1 MDKIRT
7 NWIII
12 ILILFFAVFI
22 LSHLF
27 SICRKESFSTQLSGD
42 TYIDGKF
49 TFSDAPERRHSKTKV
64 PLEAGWIS
72 SESNCTSLCKN
83 QNECLDTKSIK
94 CTSTYQA
101 DNKNCYC
108 QFSRVEGFDT
118 FSALLNLPKEAQP
131 SWESSYFKGKWNPVK
146 RQSFGTWN
154 DLKIDQRNSMSISFW
169 IYFNESVM
177 LKNPAIEWVSL
188 FQVTSPDFTPVSN
201 FNYETGNDG
210 YIMIQTYSKTARLH
224 IRGKTSVKGNR
235 HDPDEASTAV
245 PIPGKNYVGFNVPDN
260 PTFVVI
266 TYINNKY
273 TFYRDGIETN
283 SYTSSEAY
291 VEPKPDSKLFG
302 GYVFANVS
310 LEPQGI
316 SMKDLKVYNGAISA
330 KTIELLYSSLK
341 KDEKGVGWRTDLTE
355 AFTGRQGFTGYG
367 RQGFTGYKTVEGF
380 ENDEDVGNDAEGG
393 GGEEAASGFAGP
405 NIASTYISDNGN
417 NTFLEP
423 PNIVAITKMEISGL
437 GFGTLQ
443 MLSSPAKQQCA
454 FSNGSREYANGQGNP
469 RKGNLEFDYVGYWNN
484 KVDTKYL
491 IPPFNKSNVNTE
503 IGKYLANP
511 NLAPENGKRMDGV
524 LYFYNKHPTW
534 GNWMTKYLHKNHSD
548 PSKRNLRSG
557 LASIANDF
565 RSFNS
570 DGYNG
575 SYECNS
581 LAPVCSNFVHYK
593 RWGAC
598 SVKSAAKD
606 QFALMTVMVQDSE
619 KNAVEKKLSSILLN
633 PSKEEQLEMPTKF
646 NPGSVNGFTIC
657 FWVKILK
664 YPQGNPRIRIFSF
677 CNKIGYTSY
686 DKLSISIKNQKLDV
700 QIEDTFYSSPVTN
713 IADLNW
719 HHIAWSVDKNGSW
732 SIYHNG
738 RGYASNPVKGIYPSS
753 NPRNKQLIG
762 GPISY
767 HDASLD
773 GYVGDIRFYDGI
785 LSQDE
790 VWTIRNNPR

>member
-7 NWIII
+7 NWVII

-27 SICRKESFSTQLSGD
+27 SICRKESFSTPLSGD

-49 TFSDAPERRHSKTKV
+49 TFSDAPERRHSNTKV
-64 PLEAGWIS
+64 PLETGWIS
-72 SESNCTSLCKN
+72 NESNCTSLCKN
-83 QNECLDTKSIK
+83 QSECLDTKSIK

-118 FSALLNLPKEAQP
+118 FSAMLNFPKEVQP

-146 RQSFGTWN
+146 RQSFGMWK

-177 LKNPAIEWVSL
+177 LKNPAIRWVNL

-201 FNYETGNDG
+201 FDFNESGNDRYLG
-210 YIMIQTYSKTARLH
+210 IWNLEKTARLN
-224 IRGKTSVKGNR
+224 IRGKTSKHVNR
-235 HDPDEASTAV
+235 GDPDEASTAV
-245 PIPGKNYVGFNVPDN
+245 PIPGKNYIGFNVPDN

-266 TYINNKY
+266 TYVNNKY
-273 TFYRDGIETN
+273 TFYKDGIETN

-291 VEPKPDSKLFG
+291 IEPKPESKVFG
-302 GYVFANVS
+302 GYIFENVS

-330 KTIELLYSSLK
+330 KTIELLYSALK

-355 AFTGRQGFTGYG
+355 
-367 RQGFTGYKTVEGF
+367 GFTGYKTVEGF
-380 ENDEDVGNDAEGG
+380 ENDDEDVGNDAEGG
-393 GGEEAASGFAGP
+393 GEAVSGFEGP

-423 PNIVAITKMEISGL
+423 PNIVAIAKREIPDM

-443 MLSSPAKQQCA
+443 MLSSPEKQQCA

-469 RKGNLEFDYVGYWNN
+469 RKGNLEFDSVTFSKRKIN
-484 KVDTKYL
+484 TKYF
-491 IPPFNKSNVNTE
+491 IPPFDKSNVSRE
-503 IGKYLANP
+503 IGKYLENP
-511 NLAPENGKRMDGV
+511 DLVKDNGKHMNGV
-524 LYFYNKHPTW
+524 LQFTITNPIF
-534 GNWMTKYLHKNHSD
+534 GNNIQRYLSKNHKNSNKK
-548 PSKRNLRSG
+548 SLSNG
-557 LASIANDF
+557 LKELAKEF
-565 RSFNS
+565 RAFNS

-581 LAPVCSNFVHYK
+581 LAPVCSNFVSYK

-606 QFALMTVMVQDSE
+606 RFAPMTILVEDSE
-619 KNAVEKKLSSILLN
+619 KHAVEKKLSSILLD
-633 PSKEEQLEMPTKF
+633 PTKEEQLEMPTRF

-677 CNKIGYTSY
+677 CNKIGYTNN
-686 DKLSISIKNQKLDV
+686 DTISISIMNQKLDV
-700 QIEDTFYSSPVTN
+700 QIKDSFYTTPITN
-713 IADLNW
+713 IADLTW
-719 HHIAWSVDKNGSW
+719 HHIAWTVDKDGSW

-762 GPISY
+762 GPIVST
-767 HDASLD
+767 DASLD
-773 GYVGDIRFYDGI
+773 GYMGDIRFYDGI
-785 LSQDE
+785 LTQDE
-790 VWTIRNNPR
+790 VWTVRNNPR